1 MKILNIKKKNDNSI
15 KKEEYGKTEGNV
27 KEEEKKEEKQVKT
40 EANEQSNEEKL
51 DDSAIFE
58 EDDDDVAV
66 SKTDVNLTEEDSV
79 NIK

>member
-1 MKILNIKKKNDNSI
+1 M
-15 KKEEYGKTEGNV
+15 
-27 KEEEKKEEKQVKT
+27 KT

-79 NIK
+79 NIKE